1 MKKNT
6 LNKELYKLLKAY
18 IEKYNGM
25 KADLEIDEKLGCEIR
40 YDKGKIY
47 QLCDVIYDLATLLN
61 VTVNMDIN
69 GIITIAE

>member
-1 MKKNT
+1 MKNNT
-6 LNKELYKLLKAY
+6 LNKEMNKLLNTY

-25 KADLEIDEKLGCEIR
+25 KADLAIDEKLGCEIR

-47 QLCDVIYDLATLLN
+47 QLSDVIYDLATLLN
-61 VTVNMDIN
+61 VAVNMDIN